1 MIAATGVSMVLA
13 GSRQELSNSGERHM
27 ATAREGMRAGRLRI
41 ERHGWSECQSA
52 TFPGPLSLFSPYHW
66 AMTNVRTTLA
76 HSEFAASA
84 EVLTQCVTPMARL
97 NRALQFTWLN
107 PALAE
112 MLGLGVTRWLGTS
125 LELIEPGGC
134 GIVEAARRAIQDQ
147 QVILLRQAGVRDG
160 HDNRLVSDI
169 ALTPLNNDELLL
181 EFHTLNETSARAA
194 PMLSE
199 SLRGFAHEVKNP
211 LAGVRGA
218 AQLLGRRVETAELRE
233 LANLIISESDR
244 LTVLADRLLGTRGKP
259 RLLRLNVHELLERVA
274 LLIAAEPAAPVVRRD
289 YDPSLPAAVGDADR
303 LYQLLLNLARNA
315 VEAGAGSLTLRTRVE
330 FGARLNDQLRRIVLR
345 IDVIDDGCGVPAELA
360 SSIYQP
366 LVSGRPNGTGLGL
379 ALAREIAREH
389 AGELRHNSRAGATVF
404 SVLLPLELSS

>member
-1 MIAATGVSMVLA
+1 
-13 GSRQELSNSGERHM
+13 
-27 ATAREGMRAGRLRI
+27 
-41 ERHGWSECQSA
+41 
-52 TFPGPLSLFSPYHW
+52 
-66 AMTNVRTTLA
+66 
-76 HSEFAASA
+76 
-84 EVLTQCVTPMARL
+84 MARL